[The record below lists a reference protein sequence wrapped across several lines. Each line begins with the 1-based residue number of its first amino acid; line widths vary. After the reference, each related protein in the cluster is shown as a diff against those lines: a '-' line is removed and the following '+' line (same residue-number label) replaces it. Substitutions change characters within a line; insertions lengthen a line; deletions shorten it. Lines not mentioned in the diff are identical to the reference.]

1 VSAPPQRPTAPGV
14 VSGETP
20 VAPARKPPWLR
31 VKVPPA
37 RAFRATA
44 GLLEELRLHTV
55 CDEAR
60 CPNKGECFAAGTA
73 TFLIL
78 GDACTRDCRFCS
90 VHHGVRPGA
99 VDFDEPRRV
108 AQAAARLGLRHV
120 VITSVTR
127 DDLEDGGAAQFAAAV
142 RETRTAVPEATI
154 EVLTPDFGG
163 SAAALDDVLAA
174 GPHVFN
180 HNLETVPRLYA
191 AVRPQA
197 GYGRSLD
204 LLRRAAGWAAA
215 AGSAVPPARD
225 PARPLVKTG
234 IMLGLGETDDEVE
247 SVLHDCLAAGVDVV
261 TIGQYLRPAG
271 GCAPVVRYVTPAGFD
286 AWTAFGERL
295 GLTVV
300 AGPLVRSSYR
310 AGEVLLRAA
319 ARAEV
324 AGPRGESAGI
334 EAPRPQPAG
343 PGRGVAEAVP

>member
-1 VSAPPQRPTAPGV
+1 VSAPVQRSASSGAV
-14 VSGETP
+14 GGETTP
-20 VAPARKPPWLR
+20 AAPDRKPSWLR
-31 VKVPPA
+31 VRVPPA

-44 GLLEELRLHTV
+44 GLLGELRLHTV

-90 VHHGVRPGA
+90 VHHGARPAA
-99 VDFDEPRRV
+99 VEEDEPRRV

-174 GPHVFN
+174 GPNVFN
-180 HNLETVPRLYA
+180 HNVETVPRLYA

-204 LLRRAAGWAAA
+204 LLRRAAGWAAVA
-215 AGSAVPPARD
+215 AAPSHGA
-225 PARPLVKTG
+225 ARPLVKTG
-234 IMLGLGETDDEVE
+234 IMLGLGETDEEVE
-247 SVLHDCLAAGVDVV
+247 GLLRDCLAAGVDVV
-261 TIGQYLRPAG
+261 TIGQYLRPAA

-286 AWTAFGERL
+286 VWTAVGERL

-310 AGEVLLRAA
+310 AGDVLHRAA
-319 ARAEV
+319 PQTEGRRGRSVGTGGALPA
-324 AGPRGESAGI
+324 AGPEN
-334 EAPRPQPAG
+334 APVRAAP
-343 PGRGVAEAVP
+343 